1 MYPEYEDL
9 KKRDGFNRLSK
20 EARDF
25 IREYCELGEIR
36 FCDTCG
42 SFIEG
47 DFCWAMGFSPSR
59 DYCCDEC
66 MEKSGY
72 SRKDLIQDYFK
83 TPYEGE
89 EGYEEMMKAKAVL
102 DETAFQEWVESRYE
116 EDEDAPVF
124 WTGDQFP
131 YERNEGAPAEALEW
145 LWKQTLKKEETA

>member
-20 EARDF
+20 EAQDF

-47 DFCWAMGFSPSR
+47 DFCWAMGFSPS
-59 DYCCDEC
+59 
-66 MEKSGY
+66 
-72 SRKDLIQDYFK
+72 
-83 TPYEGE
+83 
-89 EGYEEMMKAKAVL
+89 L

-131 YERNEGAPAEALEW
+131 YERNEGVPAEALEW